1 VKKSGSRG
9 GPCGRPGATIRQP
22 ADCPYDAPLQRD
34 YFTAS
39 QALGNQAQA
48 PVKPRKG
55 RQNRGEFPRRNLFFR
70 PAGAAGNKGA
80 FWTQG
85 WTLGYPAGSA
95 LRAFSLAYQYVQK
108 RATNQEKCPGLH
120 FYVAHRKK
128 VWRLI
133 QTPVCGK
140 KEVTSKSAKAFD
152 YVVMLRFTD
161 GRSS

>member
-1 VKKSGSRG
+1 MAALGQPSASQRIAPTTRRCNAIISQLRKPWETKPKRRSSPGRG
-9 GPCGRPGATIRQP
+9 GRTGESSRAETFSF
-22 ADCPYDAPLQRD
+22 APLGLPETRGL
-34 YFTAS
+34 S
-39 QALGNQAQA
+39 G
-48 PVKPRKG
+48 PR
-55 RQNRGEFPRRNLFFR
+55 
-70 PAGAAGNKGA
+70 AG
-80 FWTQG
+80 
-85 WTLGYPAGSA
+85 TLGYLAGSA